1 MKLGSVKTKRGDWLL
16 NASTLQGQIILIGTH
31 RFRSSSFIQ
40 IFYTEEEAASYIA
53 NLTAS
58 KV

>member
-1 MKLGSVKTKRGDWLL
+1 VKLGSVKTKRGDWLL

-31 RFRSSSFIQ
+31 RYRSHSFIR
-40 IFYTEEEAASYIA
+40 IFYSEDDASSYIA
-53 NLTAS
+53 KLSTS